1 MSGPDV
7 AEASLLAQAL
17 GAVALAFIVALLLA
31 IAANSLL
38 FFGSAVV
45 VLERFARGA
54 KRALHV
60 LAISLV
66 WAALLGLLGT
76 DQETVEE
83 LGIRWPGVLEAW
95 AGAACLALGVVALA
109 QGLAALVLR
118 LARPRVLAYAAIVV
132 LGLAFSAYA
141 GSLAQLGYVAL
152 PAALAAAIAIGLRV
166 RRKRAGAAG
175 AGVDERLAA
184 LLALA
189 LLPGIPFALALEAPR
204 PDLGVAGAVTGAT
217 FAALVVLGLAPLA
230 AAGFL
235 GARGSAEWFIAR
247 RYMFAKRRQ
256 TFISVI
262 TGICVAGVAAGVWL
276 IITVLSVMNG
286 FENVWREE
294 IIGNRAHLTVFDI
307 RGLPIERY
315 ESVIGEIREHPDVI
329 GASPY
334 LDAEGMIRGPNGE
347 IVGVRVRGIDPR
359 RIGEVTDLK
368 EDLLWGSEDALAHLG
383 VEKGADGEKAPG
395 ILLGSQLALNA
406 NVGPGDSIVVISPF
420 GGPPTPLGPGPR
432 LKRFRVAGVFE
443 TSFFQ
448 YDEVFSYVDLAAAR
462 DFRKAGDV
470 VDGIEVRTSD
480 FYRSRQVAT
489 DLQQQLGFP
498 YAAKDWKEFFP
509 AFFQALK
516 TERVM
521 MFVLLTMI
529 MVVAAFAIVV
539 TLIMMIMEKSS
550 DIAILKTMGATDAAI
565 ERVFAIE
572 GTLIGLLGTVSG
584 VVAGIAVTSRLPWV
598 QEQIE
603 RISGIDVLPANIYQF
618 GTLPWEID
626 PGQVAIVVAI
636 AMVLALGATLLPSRH
651 GAKLDPAEALRA
663 E

>member
-7 AEASLLAQAL
+7 AQASLLAQAL

-45 VLERFARGA
+45 VLERFARSR

-76 DQETVEE
+76 DEETVES
-83 LGIRWPGVLEAW
+83 LGIRWPGFIEAW
-95 AGAACLALGVVALA
+95 AGAAFLALALVALA
-109 QGLAALVLR
+109 QGFAAIVLR
-118 LARPRVLAYAAIVV
+118 LAPPRGLAYAAIVL

-141 GSLAQLGYVAL
+141 GSLAQVGYVAL
-152 PAALAAAIAIGLRV
+152 PAALSAAIAIALRV
-166 RRKRAGAAG
+166 RRTRAGAEHAG
-175 AGVDERLAA
+175 ADERLAG

-204 PDLGVAGAVTGAT
+204 PDLGVAGALTGAA
-217 FAALVVLGLAPLA
+217 FAAIVVLGLAPLA

-347 IVGVRVRGIDPR
+347 IVGVRVRGIDPQ

-383 VEKGADGEKAPG
+383 VEPGSDGEEAPG

-406 NVGPGDSIVVISPF
+406 NVSPGDSIVVISPF

-432 LKRFRVAGVFE
+432 LKRFRVAGLFE

-448 YDEVFSYVDLAAAR
+448 YDEVFTYVDLSAAR

-572 GTLIGLLGTVSG
+572 GTLIGLLGTVAG
-584 VVAGIAVTSRLPWV
+584 VIAGIAVTTRLPWV

-626 PGQVAIVVAI
+626 PGQVAIVVGI

>member
-7 AEASLLAQAL
+7 AQTSLLAQAL

-45 VLERFARGA
+45 VLERFARSQ

-76 DQETVEE
+76 DEETVEAF
-83 LGIRWPGVLEAW
+83 GIRWPGFLQAW
-95 AGAACLALGVVALA
+95 AGAACLALALVAFA

-118 LARPRVLAYAAIVV
+118 LAPPRLLAVAAIVV

-141 GSLAQLGYVAL
+141 GSLAQFGYVVL
-152 PAALAAAIAIGLRV
+152 PAALAAAIAIGLRA
-166 RRKRAGAAG
+166 RRTRSGG
-175 AGVDERLAA
+175 EHAGVDERLAS

-204 PDLGVAGAVTGAT
+204 PDLGVAGALTGAA

-315 ESVIGEIREHPDVI
+315 ESVIGEIREHPDVL

-347 IVGVRVRGIDPR
+347 IVGVRVRGIDPQ

-383 VEKGADGEKAPG
+383 SEPGTDGEEAPG

-448 YDEVFSYVDLAAAR
+448 YDEVFTYVDLAAAR

-489 DLQQQLGFP
+489 DLQAKLGFP

-550 DIAILKTMGATDAAI
+550 DIAILKAMGATDAAI

-572 GTLIGLLGTVSG
+572 GTLIGLLGTVAG
-584 VVAGIAVTSRLPWV
+584 VIAGIAVTTRLPWV

-626 PGQVAIVVAI
+626 PGQVAIVVGI